1 MKTLK
6 AILLATLVSFIIFSN
21 DANSQQTY
29 KTKKSA
35 FPQWSLS
42 GIGGVAFPVGNFGEN
57 FKAGPTFGLDL
68 SYKVNKEVGFYGKFG
83 YSTFPDKTNGGAP
96 DGKYIEYT
104 AGPRY
109 YFTSKNLKSSIF
121 LEAGIGGY
129 SFMQDAYVLNGVDV
143 AKYETTNFGIN
154 GGIGGILNLGRD
166 VDMLF
171 KAKYHNILT
180 TDGST
185 SFIEP
190 VLGIDIR
197 F

>member
-6 AILLATLVSFIIFSN
+6 VILLVVMVSFIIFSTEN
-21 DANSQQTY
+21 ANSQQTY
-29 KTKKSA
+29 KKKSSY
-35 FPQWSLS
+35 PVWSIS
-42 GIGGVAFPVGNFGEN
+42 GLGGVAFPVGNFGEN
-57 FKAGPTFGLDL
+57 FKSGPTFGLDL

-83 YSTFPDKTNGGAP
+83 YSTFPDKTIGAAP
-96 DGKYIEYT
+96 DGKYLEYT

-109 YFTSKNLKSSIF
+109 YFTSRNLKSSIF

-129 SFMQDAYVLNGVDV
+129 TFMQDAYVLNGVDV
-143 AKYETTNFGIN
+143 AKYETTNFGMN